1 MSASAIPAAPEPL
14 ISGVSKPGS
23 QAPLGTPGKLRL
35 MAVHAH
41 PDDESSKGAA
51 TCAKYVDEGVEVLVV
66 SATGGERGDA
76 LNPGFTVPPGYEFE
90 TLQGKRDV
98 RRLEMANAAAALNVL
113 HHWLGFM
120 DSGLPEGDPL
130 PPVPDDSFAATP
142 LELAAAPLVEAIRR
156 FRPHVITTYDPSGGY
171 PHPDHI
177 YTHSITAEAWTAAG
191 DPARYAVP
199 DGAAPW
205 TPLKLYYNHG
215 FSIERLLAVHHAM
228 LKQGQ
233 DSPFG
238 EWIKERAERETESA
252 DQPRR
257 EVTTR
262 VEVSKYFPA
271 RDAALRAHVSQIDP
285 DGFFFAVPRDLE
297 VEVWPWDEFE
307 LAATRV
313 PIPHMPELAAAELG
327 LIQWTPGVYETDLFD
342 GIPRDEATLA

>member
-1 MSASAIPAAPEPL
+1 MPDDGENIAT
-14 ISGVSKPGS
+14 

-51 TCAKYVDEGVEVLVV
+51 TCAKYAAEGAEVLVV

-90 TLQGKRDV
+90 TLAGKRDV
-98 RRLEMANAAAALNVL
+98 RRLEMAGAASALKVL
-113 HHWLGFM
+113 HHWLGWV

-142 LELAAAPLVEAIRR
+142 LEVAAAPLVEAIRR

-177 YTHSITAEAWTAAG
+177 YTHSITAEAWQAAG
-191 DPARYAVP
+191 DPTRYVVP
-199 DGAAPW
+199 GGAAPW

-215 FSIERLLAVHHAM
+215 FSFDRLIAVHEAM
-228 LKQGQ
+228 AERGVE
-233 DSPFG
+233 SPFAD
-238 EWIKERAERETESA
+238 WIMERAERAAAMEE
-252 DQPRR
+252 PER

-262 VEVSKYFPA
+262 IEVAQYFPA
-271 RDAALRAHVSQIDP
+271 RDAALRSHVSQIDP
-285 DGFFFAVPRDLE
+285 NGFFFAIPRDLE
-297 VEVWPWDEFE
+297 AEVWPWDEFE

-313 PIPHMPELAAAELG
+313 PISHAPELTAAELG
-327 LIQWTPGVYETDLFD
+327 LIRWDKGVYETDLFD
-342 GIPRDEATLA
+342 GIPRDAD